1 MEVSISA
8 QKYGDAGFT
17 NNKICAWHNME
28 RCILDSL
35 LSHISHLFISFSV
48 LFYLFPQWL
57 RPSSRLKQ
65 PHQTLVFGA
74 NPAAFTH
81 PDPALWWPSSVCSAI
96 SQPRGL
102 VAVSAMGTA
111 GFRAA
116 KWPSRQLSCRQ
127 HPGSQTPLC
136 PCAGRTNVRWGPQ
149 GTFELHLSLLSRV
162 CCLRDWCAWYQGSF
176 GAACST
182 QWGSSLRAWWS
193 FSSNYF

>member
-17 NNKICAWHNME
+17 NKKICAWHNME

-35 LSHISHLFISFSV
+35 LSHFSHLFISFSV

-57 RPSSRLKQ
+57 CPPSHLKQ

-81 PDPALWWPSSVCSAI
+81 PDCDDPALYAQPSLS
-96 SQPRGL
+96 L
-102 VAVSAMGTA
+102 VALWLSLPHQGTA

-127 HPGSQTPLC
+127 YPGSQTPLC

-149 GTFELHLSLLSRV
+149 GTFELHLSLLPRV
-162 CCLRDWCAWYQGSF
+162 CCLRDWRAWYQGSF
-176 GAACST
+176 GAARST